1 MSQPYQL
8 FAGLLLAILIAGGAY
23 AVGALSR
30 SGMIAAAI
38 LGTVIFGL
46 GGFAWA
52 VLLIAFFISS
62 SLLSR
67 MFTREKQPVGE
78 KFSKGHRRDAL
89 QVLANGGLA
98 GLCVVL
104 HLAFP
109 SAVWPWLAFAGT
121 LAAANADTWATELG
135 ALSSSAPRLITRLH
149 QRVPAGTSG
158 GVSAAGTLAA
168 ALGATLIGVLSAVL
182 APTASALMIAPIAIA
197 GLLGAIFDSL
207 LGATV
212 QAMYRCVEDEIETE
226 QHPLHSCGA
235 PTVLVRGWPWL
246 NNDRVNLACATLG
259 ALMAIGIG
267 AVAGWA

>member
-1 MSQPYQL
+1 MQFVL
-8 FAGLLLAILIAGGAY
+8 GFLLALGISTTAHRVRSLSNSGALAATGLGTIVYGFGGWQAAVILI
-23 AVGALSR
+23 
-30 SGMIAAAI
+30 
-38 LGTVIFGL
+38 T
-46 GGFAWA
+46 
-52 VLLIAFFISS
+52 FFVSS
-62 SLLSR
+62 SLLGR
-67 MFTREKQPVGE
+67 HAKARRGHPERNYA
-78 KFSKGHRRDAL
+78 KGNQRDAG
-89 QVLANGGLA
+89 QVLGNGLVAGALA
-98 GLCVVL
+98 VAMSTDAAG
-104 HLAFP
+104 
-109 SAVWPWLAFAGT
+109 VWPWLGYGGT
-121 LAAANADTWATELG
+121 IAAVTADTWATELG